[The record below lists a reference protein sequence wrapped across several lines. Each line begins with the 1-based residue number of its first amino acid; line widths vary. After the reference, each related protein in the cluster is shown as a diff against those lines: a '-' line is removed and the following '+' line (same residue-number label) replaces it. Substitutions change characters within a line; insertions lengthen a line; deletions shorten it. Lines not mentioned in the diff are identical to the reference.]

1 MERKVLRLRTTLA
14 RRTHVAVTTLLL
26 VVAITIFPDRN
37 LWLSDALAATTGA
50 APCQQ
55 TVASTTGVTVT
66 AFGTDCVVTFA
77 GSGQTSSRTH
87 TWTPA
92 TGVDTVWLL
101 AIGGGGSGGT
111 DEGGGGGAGLF
122 VEDTSLDLSSHLSGG
137 SVAIE
142 VGSGGVGNF
151 SCASSYCRN
160 DTSAGDSESAGR
172 SGGDTTFGNI
182 TADGGG
188 GGGTA
193 HNSTA
198 SIRNGGNGGSGGGGS
213 GEANYRGSGGST
225 TRATDTEFGSDGA
238 SGELTSVAASAIGG
252 GGGGAGGTGTSQ
264 GVGGAGKT
272 SSITGSSVTYAGGG
286 GGGRGN
292 SSTNNGGV
300 GGSGGG
306 GSGGDDNTIAT
317 DGTDG
322 RGAGGGGSGGDNY
335 SGNPFRAGDGGD
347 GIVIVRYSTLPA
359 APTISSVSAQDR
371 GVSVTFAAPDH
382 TGGSAITDYEY
393 SLDGTNW
400 TSFSTSSAG
409 TQTISG
415 LTNGTSYTI
424 RVRAKNTNGTG
435 SAATSSAV
443 APGATV
449 TYNANSADSGS
460 VPTDSTKYADEA
472 TVTVASNSGNLV
484 KAGFTFSGWNTADDG
499 SGTSYAAGSGTFTIS
514 ADTTLYAEW
523 ATNPTVTAPSAPT
536 FSSNTSGQDP
546 GDFVIANFSASATL
560 QVSIGFVDPPS
571 GTSFALPVTT
581 GLTAGVGYD
590 FTGNKTQISFT
601 GTQANANAALAAM
614 TVSTGTATGNVV
626 IRVTASVDTAN
637 TYYNPINGHYYEV
650 VTRSNTYAWSATAS
664 QSAFDLAEARTLDGV
679 SGYLAN
685 VTTAQEQ
692 KFIYENI
699 SGDNI
704 WLGATDDYELI
715 NSRCGA
721 GTFANQTASE
731 GKWYW
736 VSGPVGEKCTKFWEG
751 ATSAG
756 LWVNSSTGSTQ
767 ARDSANVASSRY
779 ENWCTGNS
787 SGVDYALTAG
797 RSMSEPN
804 NSGSEHYLLEKWSG
818 ARCWNDWGR
827 KDSGVQSYYL
837 VEYSGTFSGGSS
849 ATATVTGVVD
859 VLSPTFTTSES
870 TTTNSAGPFEF
881 TVTFDVAVSGVAG
894 DDFEDSGTN
903 SSCSY
908 SVVSVSSTVY
918 TLTAA
923 TCFAGSTEGTIVP
936 RFKANGAT
944 RADGVNSNTGPLVAT
959 TSSVTITRETT
970 APSVSGF
977 TSSQSS
983 PTNASSFSYTL
994 TFSESVTGVAAG
1006 DFSNSGTATGC
1017 SFDPGSD
1024 SGSSRTV
1031 TVSGCSEGT
1040 VIPQFASSGA
1050 SDVAGNTGPSSAAT
1064 ATTTVTRKTSA
1075 PSVDSFTS
1083 SQSSPTNASSF
1094 SYTLTFSES
1103 VTGVA
1108 AGDFS
1113 NSGTATG
1120 CSFDPG
1126 SDSGSSR
1133 TVTVSGCGAGTV
1145 TPVFADNGATDLA
1158 GNTGPASAATSTT
1171 TIVRDITSPTV
1182 TLAAVSATSS
1192 LASISFTVTGDED
1205 LDCATL
1211 SATDGADFD
1220 LTNVSAI
1227 SSVVQTSSTVC
1238 TVNVTSSA
1246 VAGGGAVVSTLTAA
1260 SSFSVSDAAGNAQTS
1275 LTDSPQSVTVT
1286 VPAPSGG
1293 GGSPATTSTSTTTTT
1308 TTTSTT
1314 TTSTI
1319 AVVST
1324 TTPTSTPST
1333 SVARRSRR
1341 TTTTSSVRVVVTSTS
1356 APVSVTSTTLRRSVP
1371 TTSVRVISGTT
1382 TTSLAVTSTTVKS
1395 RVAIETVQTPTT
1407 VNAGPATTLPL
1418 TQPVAPVDVQ
1428 GAIAGRDS
1436 NVQDFSV
1443 PVFVGGQL
1451 PKPEPLNPL
1460 VIQTDVA
1467 AELDIITIN
1476 NQVVQLQDTEGF
1488 RLSVSSTDDTGV
1500 LARVNTRGAIVVEH
1514 ENFITVTG
1522 DGFKPGSD
1530 AVVWLFSE
1538 PRRLGVVRVDGDGL
1552 FEESLQ
1558 IGSDVPVGDHTTQ
1571 INGITAN
1578 NEVRSL
1584 NLAVEVTNRTSEP
1597 APASVA
1603 TDTTI
1608 DPVIVAATGPRNQTS
1623 IRTAILLL
1631 GVLLGG
1637 TFVWFMLAWR
1647 RRAEER

>member
-1 MERKVLRLRTTLA
+1 M
-14 RRTHVAVTTLLL
+14 
-26 VVAITIFPDRN
+26 AITIFPDRN

-306 GSGGDDNTIAT
+306 GRGGDDNTIAT

-499 SGTSYAAGSGTFTIS
+499 SGTSYAAGSGTFAIG

-1031 TVSGCSEGT
+1031 TVSGC
-1040 VIPQFASSGA
+1040 
-1050 SDVAGNTGPSSAAT
+1050 
-1064 ATTTVTRKTSA
+1064 
-1075 PSVDSFTS
+1075 
-1083 SQSSPTNASSF
+1083 
-1094 SYTLTFSES
+1094 
-1103 VTGVA
+1103 
-1108 AGDFS
+1108 
-1113 NSGTATG
+1113 
-1120 CSFDPG
+1120 
-1126 SDSGSSR
+1126 
-1133 TVTVSGCGAGTV
+1133 GAGTV

-1324 TTPTSTPST
+1324 TTPTSAPST

-1356 APVSVTSTTLRRSVP
+1356 APLSVTSTTLRRAVP

-1382 TTSLAVTSTTVKS
+1382 TTSLAVTSTTVRS

-1476 NQVVQLQDTEGF
+1476 DQVVQLQDTEGF
-1488 RLSVSSTDDTGV
+1488 RLSVSATDDAGV

-1558 IGSDVPVGDHTTQ
+1558 IGSDVPVGGHTTQ

>member
-77 GSGQTSSRTH
+77 GSGQPSSRTH

-151 SCASSYCRN
+151 QCGSGWCRN
-160 DTSAGDSESAGR
+160 DTEAVDSESAGR

-306 GSGGDDNTIAT
+306 GRGGDDNTIAT

-756 LWVNSSTGSTQ
+756 LWVNASTGSTQ

-908 SVVSVSSTVY
+908 SVASVSSTVY

-923 TCFAGSTEGTIVP
+923 TCFAGSTEGTVVP

-1031 TVSGCSEGT
+1031 TVSG
-1040 VIPQFASSGA
+1040 
-1050 SDVAGNTGPSSAAT
+1050 
-1064 ATTTVTRKTSA
+1064 
-1075 PSVDSFTS
+1075 
-1083 SQSSPTNASSF
+1083 
-1094 SYTLTFSES
+1094 
-1103 VTGVA
+1103 
-1108 AGDFS
+1108 
-1113 NSGTATG
+1113 
-1120 CSFDPG
+1120 
-1126 SDSGSSR
+1126 
-1133 TVTVSGCGAGTV
+1133 
-1145 TPVFADNGATDLA
+1145 
-1158 GNTGPASAATSTT
+1158 
-1171 TIVRDITSPTV
+1171 
-1182 TLAAVSATSS
+1182 
-1192 LASISFTVTGDED
+1192 
-1205 LDCATL
+1205 
-1211 SATDGADFD
+1211 
-1220 LTNVSAI
+1220 
-1227 SSVVQTSSTVC
+1227 
-1238 TVNVTSSA
+1238 
-1246 VAGGGAVVSTLTAA
+1246 
-1260 SSFSVSDAAGNAQTS
+1260 
-1275 LTDSPQSVTVT
+1275 
-1286 VPAPSGG
+1286 
-1293 GGSPATTSTSTTTTT
+1293 
-1308 TTTSTT
+1308 
-1314 TTSTI
+1314 
-1319 AVVST
+1319 
-1324 TTPTSTPST
+1324 
-1333 SVARRSRR
+1333 
-1341 TTTTSSVRVVVTSTS
+1341 
-1356 APVSVTSTTLRRSVP
+1356 
-1371 TTSVRVISGTT
+1371 
-1382 TTSLAVTSTTVKS
+1382 
-1395 RVAIETVQTPTT
+1395 
-1407 VNAGPATTLPL
+1407 
-1418 TQPVAPVDVQ
+1418 
-1428 GAIAGRDS
+1428 
-1436 NVQDFSV
+1436 
-1443 PVFVGGQL
+1443 
-1451 PKPEPLNPL
+1451 
-1460 VIQTDVA
+1460 
-1467 AELDIITIN
+1467 
-1476 NQVVQLQDTEGF
+1476 
-1488 RLSVSSTDDTGV
+1488 
-1500 LARVNTRGAIVVEH
+1500 
-1514 ENFITVTG
+1514 
-1522 DGFKPGSD
+1522 
-1530 AVVWLFSE
+1530 
-1538 PRRLGVVRVDGDGL
+1538 
-1552 FEESLQ
+1552 
-1558 IGSDVPVGDHTTQ
+1558 
-1571 INGITAN
+1571 
-1578 NEVRSL
+1578 
-1584 NLAVEVTNRTSEP
+1584 
-1597 APASVA
+1597 
-1603 TDTTI
+1603 
-1608 DPVIVAATGPRNQTS
+1608 
-1623 IRTAILLL
+1623 
-1631 GVLLGG
+1631 
-1637 TFVWFMLAWR
+1637 
-1647 RRAEER
+1647 

>member
-14 RRTHVAVTTLLL
+14 RRTHIAVTTLLL

-499 SGTSYAAGSGTFTIS
+499 SGTSYAAGSGTFAIG

-1031 TVSGCSEGT
+1031 TVSGC
-1040 VIPQFASSGA
+1040 
-1050 SDVAGNTGPSSAAT
+1050 
-1064 ATTTVTRKTSA
+1064 
-1075 PSVDSFTS
+1075 
-1083 SQSSPTNASSF
+1083 
-1094 SYTLTFSES
+1094 
-1103 VTGVA
+1103 
-1108 AGDFS
+1108 
-1113 NSGTATG
+1113 
-1120 CSFDPG
+1120 
-1126 SDSGSSR
+1126 
-1133 TVTVSGCGAGTV
+1133 GAGTV

-1324 TTPTSTPST
+1324 TTPTSAPST

-1418 TQPVAPVDVQ
+1418 TQPVAPADVQ

-1476 NQVVQLQDTEGF
+1476 DQVVQLQDTEGF
-1488 RLSVSSTDDTGV
+1488 RLSVSATDDAGV